1 MVSGPDGHTKKRP
14 GQPETAGAARE
25 PHVAAR
31 DRPGTGNN
39 ARRLGILF
47 MSIFCRNYNGI

>member
-1 MVSGPDGHTKKRP
+1 VVSGPDGHTKKRP

-25 PHVAAR
+25 PHGAAR

-39 ARRLGILF
+39 ARHLDILF
-47 MSIFCRNYNGI
+47 KSIFCRNYNGI